1 MAPSRF
7 RGAGAIDTEA
17 AARQNPA
24 RRPAA
29 GQGGQEFFV
38 QTDQSSKVAGDDG
51 RYRRHRILSGLAYA
65 LVTVTIFGGWFVVTR
80 LGVTRALRIW
90 DITALRFG
98 VGAVLLAPVLWAKR
112 SRYSPAEW
120 RDGLLFSALWGAPF
134 VLLVSYGLGLTSAA
148 GASSTVPT
156 MMPVIAGL
164 LAWAFLGEKPEGQR
178 LLGFVAIVCGMLLMT
193 WLSSGA
199 GRGSLLGF
207 FSLIGASTLWSIYT
221 LVYRGS
227 RLQPLEAAG
236 FICLWSALLYVPIY
250 LWLGVG
256 HLAEASATELA
267 LQVVYQ
273 GVLVG
278 PVAIV
283 IFSRAVAQLGAGV
296 TSAIMALVPVMATL
310 LAVIVLGEVPTG
322 PEALAIVLVTAGV
335 VLAAGR
341 IAKAAPALA

>member
-1 MAPSRF
+1 MQSDPSS
-7 RGAGAIDTEA
+7 
-17 AARQNPA
+17 P
-24 RRPAA
+24 
-29 GQGGQEFFV
+29 
-38 QTDQSSKVAGDDG
+38 VAGDDR

-65 LVTVTIFGGWFVVTR
+65 LATVTIFGGWFVVTR

-98 VGAVLLAPVLWAKR
+98 VGAVLLAPVLWSQR
-112 SRYSPAEW
+112 SRYSRAEW

-178 LLGFVAIVCGMLLMT
+178 LLGFAAIVCGMLMMS
-193 WLSSGA
+193 WISAGA
-199 GRGSLLGF
+199 GRGSLLG
-207 FSLIGASTLWSIYT
+207 LCALLGASALWSIYT

-227 RLQPLEAAG
+227 RLRPLEAAG
-236 FICLWSALLYVPIY
+236 FICLWSALLYVPVY

-256 HLAEASATELA
+256 HLAEASAGELA
-267 LQVVYQ
+267 LQVFYQ

-283 IFSRAVAQLGAGV
+283 TFSRAVSQLGAAV

-310 LAVIVLGEVPTG
+310 LAVIVLGEIPSA
-322 PEALAIVLVTAGV
+322 PEALAILVVTAGV

-341 IAKAAPALA
+341 IASAGPALAEPAARA